1 MRMLAQLDAA
11 LSMPAADAAA
21 HCANVQRMAEETEY
35 LGIAAKARLMR
46 AQHLLCAQ
54 EVKLAAG
61 SLRDLPAHLDGVRP
75 ADTYPAEEWWIAH
88 QVFTAAGDG
97 PAAVEALGRG
107 VAWIQRTALP
117 NVPDEFKDSF
127 LSRNP
132 VNRSILTTAS
142 RRLPKP

>member
-1 MRMLAQLDAA
+1 
-11 LSMPAADAAA
+11 
-21 HCANVQRMAEETEY
+21 MAEESEY

-46 AQHLLCAQ
+46 ANHLLRAG
-54 EVKLAAG
+54 EAELAATC
-61 SLRDLPAHLDGVRP
+61 LRDLPAHLDGVRP

-88 QVFTAAGDG
+88 EVFAAAGDG
-97 PAAVEALGRG
+97 AVAAEALGRG

-127 LSRNP
+127 LNRNP